1 MGARLF
7 VGNLNFELSDDAL
20 RDAFAEFG
28 PVQRAE
34 IVRDRFEESRS
45 RGFGFVEMASPK
57 DAERAL
63 RELNGKPL
71 MGRRLRVERATNS
84 RKSVRHTDDPS
95 RC

>member
-1 MGARLF
+1 MGVRLF
-7 VGNLNFELSDDAL
+7 VGNLNFELSEDAL

-28 PVQRAE
+28 TVQNAE

-45 RGFGFVEMASPK
+45 RGFGFVEMASSK

-71 MGRRLRVERATNS
+71 MGRRLRVEHAVNWR
-84 RKSVRHTDDPS
+84 RPGRHTDDIG
-95 RC
+95 R